1 MKYFQDFNNYLEL
14 TLYITTLL
22 FVIPMGSTRELYQLE
37 MGAVA
42 IFLAWMNF
50 LLYLQRWLYLNI
62 CVFVSALLNFFRFE
76 ALGIY
81 IVMFVEVVKTLLV
94 VSSYFLCI

>member
-1 MKYFQDFNNYLEL
+1 MDEL
-14 TLYITTLL
+14 SSVL
-22 FVIPMGSTRELYQLE
+22 
-37 MGAVA
+37 AKVA
-42 IFLAWMNF
+42 
-50 LLYLQRWLYLNI
+50 YLNI
-62 CVFVSALLNFFRFE
+62 CVFVSALLYLFRFE

>member
-1 MKYFQDFNNYLEL
+1 MEN
-14 TLYITTLL
+14 
-22 FVIPMGSTRELYQLE
+22 TRELYQLE

-42 IFLAWMNF
+42 VFLAWMNF
-50 LLYLQRWLYLNI
+50 LLYLQRWLYLDF
-62 CVFVSALLNFFRFE
+62 FVSVLLYLFRFE